1 MSIMT
6 ASGLFGGYKNIV
18 FLGETGSGKTETAV
32 NLAVSMADSSDKPV
46 CFFDMDQTKP
56 LFRARDCADR
66 LQNAGVQLRYQEQFM
81 DAPTVVSGVIEALL
95 DPDTRVLM
103 DVGGGAHGSH
113 MIGQFSHILN
123 RPDSLVIYLINPFR
137 AWSNTAENI
146 SVTMSRVTGAARL
159 RKIRLAANPNLGPDT
174 SLEDILE
181 GMRCIRELLP
191 DEPIEFVC
199 VLEQHCP
206 AVAQAIAEPLLPIKL
221 GTLPE
226 WLSDSGEAK

>member
-6 ASGLFGGYKNIV
+6 APGLFGGYKNIV
-18 FLGETGSGKTETAV
+18 FLGEAGSGKTETAV
-32 NLAVSMADSSDKPV
+32 NLAVSMADRSDKPV

-56 LFRARDCADR
+56 LFRARDCVQR
-66 LQNAGVQLRYQEQFM
+66 LKTAGVQLRFQEQFM
-81 DAPTVVSGVIEALL
+81 DAPTVVPGVIEALL
-95 DPDTRVLM
+95 DPDMRVLM

-159 RKIRLAANPNLGPDT
+159 RKIKLAANPNLGPDT
-174 SLEDILE
+174 SPDDILE
-181 GMRCIRELLP
+181 GMRRIRALLP
-191 DEPIEFVC
+191 DEAIEFVC
-199 VLEQHCP
+199 VLEQHCS
-206 AVAQAIAEPLLPIKL
+206 AVSQAVPEPLLPIRL

-226 WLSDSGEAK
+226 WLAGPGR